1 MKDRNCIDFLEKR
14 ARDKASPRVNYVRP
28 ITESGRITLA
38 YNIRC
43 TWFEEK

>member
-1 MKDRNCIDFLEKR
+1 MFPSCLDH
-14 ARDKASPRVNYVRP
+14 YVRP

-43 TWFEEK
+43 TWFDEK